1 MRRLRQTL
9 LQFWRGED
17 GPTAVEDAVLMAL
30 DVAVCLSAIS
40 AVGTKAKATFSNVA
54 NSLGGS

>member
-1 MRRLRQTL
+1 MQRFCQIL

-17 GPTAVEDAVLMAL
+17 GRTAVEDAVLMAL

-40 AVGTKAKATFSNVA
+40 AVGTKANTTFSNVA